1 MIDFPLVQGA
11 QSSTRSAL
19 RAVEKLTSILTVSA
33 YLSVVGCFLILTGRI
48 RVSPLGFARRVLAA
62 LRPPFKGDLVEL
74 IHERGNCYVAP
85 LARKLI
91 SDSNGRSRLKLFEDG
106 QELPY
111 PHSNHDD
118 IREVGAGR
126 YSHWGDA
133 VFFSSSDNSDPAKN
147 GRRYSVRE
155 I

>member
-1 MIDFPLVQGA
+1 MFKSI
-11 QSSTRSAL
+11 
-19 RAVEKLTSILTVSA
+19 VEVAKKLISIFAVSA

-48 RVSPLGFARRVLAA
+48 RVSPRGFVRRVLAS
-62 LRPPFKGDLVEL
+62 LRPPFKGDLMDFA
-74 IHERGNCYVAP
+74 HEKGNCYVAP
-85 LARKLI
+85 LGRKLI
-91 SDSNGRSRLKLFEDG
+91 SDSNGRSRLTLFEDD
-106 QELPY
+106 QALPY
-111 PHSNHDD
+111 AHSSHND
-118 IREVGAGR
+118 IREIGAGH

>member
-1 MIDFPLVQGA
+1 MVGA
-11 QSSTRSAL
+11 AKRLA
-19 RAVEKLTSILTVSA
+19 SITAVSA
-33 YLSVVGCFLILTGRI
+33 YLAFVGFFLVLAGRI
-48 RVSPLGFARRVLAA
+48 RVSPRGFGRRVLAV

-74 IHERGNCYVAP
+74 THERGNCYVAP
-85 LARKLI
+85 LAKRLV
-91 SDSNGRSRLKLFEDG
+91 SDSNGRSRLRLFEDG
-106 QELPY
+106 QELPF
-111 PHSNHDD
+111 PHSTHDD
-118 IREVGAGR
+118 IRELGAGR

>member
-1 MIDFPLVQGA
+1 VFKSIVGVA
-11 QSSTRSAL
+11 K
-19 RAVEKLTSILTVSA
+19 KLTSIFAVSLYLTIVAS
-33 YLSVVGCFLILTGRI
+33 FLVLTGRI
-48 RVSPLGFARRVLAA
+48 RVSPHGFARRMLAS
-62 LRPPFKGDLVEL
+62 LRPPFKGDIVDFA
-74 IHERGNCYVAP
+74 HERGNCYVAP
-85 LARKLI
+85 LGRELI

-106 QELPY
+106 QALLY

-118 IREVGAGR
+118 IRELGAGR

-155 I
+155 S

>member
-1 MIDFPLVQGA
+1 M
-11 QSSTRSAL
+11 L
-19 RAVEKLTSILTVSA
+19 RSILQIAARLLSIFAVSL
-33 YLSVVGCFLILTGRI
+33 YLTIVASFLVLTGRI
-48 RVSPLGFARRVLAA
+48 RVSPRGFARRVLAS
-62 LRPPFKGDLVEL
+62 LRPRFKGDLMEL
-74 IHERGNCYVAP
+74 IHEKGNCYVAP
-85 LARKLI
+85 LGRTLI
-91 SDSNGRSRLKLFEDG
+91 SDSNGRSRLTLFEDG
-106 QELPY
+106 QALPY
-111 PHSNHDD
+111 PHSSHDD

>member
-1 MIDFPLVQGA
+1 MSRSTVGA
-11 QSSTRSAL
+11 AKRLA
-19 RAVEKLTSILTVSA
+19 SITAVSA
-33 YLSVVGCFLILTGRI
+33 YLAFVGCFLVLAGRI
-48 RVSPLGFARRVLAA
+48 RVSPRGFARRVLAA

-74 IHERGNCYVAP
+74 THERGNCYVAP
-85 LARKLI
+85 LGRKLI
-91 SDSNGRSRLKLFEDG
+91 SDSNGRSRLKLFENG
-106 QELPY
+106 QELPF
-111 PHSNHDD
+111 PHSSHDE
-118 IREVGAGR
+118 IRELGAGR

>member
-1 MIDFPLVQGA
+1 VFKSIVGVAKKLISIF
-11 QSSTRSAL
+11 
-19 RAVEKLTSILTVSA
+19 AVSL
-33 YLSVVGCFLILTGRI
+33 YLAIVGCFLVLTGRI
-48 RVSPLGFARRVLAA
+48 RVSPRGFALRVLAV

-85 LARKLI
+85 LARKLL
-91 SDSNGRSRLKLFEDG
+91 SDSNGRSRLTLFEDG
-106 QELPY
+106 QALLY

-118 IREVGAGR
+118 IRELGAGR

-155 I
+155 S

>member
-1 MIDFPLVQGA
+1 V
-11 QSSTRSAL
+11 SRSIVGVA
-19 RAVEKLTSILTVSA
+19 EKLISIFGVSL
-33 YLSVVGCFLILTGRI
+33 YLIVVGCFLVLTGRI
-48 RVSPLGFARRVLAA
+48 RVSPRGFARRVLAL

-74 IHERGNCYVAP
+74 IHEKGNCYVAP
-85 LARKLI
+85 LGRTLI
-91 SDSNGRSRLKLFEDG
+91 SDSNGRSRLTLFEDG
-106 QELPY
+106 QALPY
-111 PHSNHDD
+111 PHSSHDD

>member
-1 MIDFPLVQGA
+1 MVGA
-11 QSSTRSAL
+11 AKRLA
-19 RAVEKLTSILTVSA
+19 SITAVSA
-33 YLSVVGCFLILTGRI
+33 YLAFVGCFLVLARRI
-48 RVSPLGFARRVLAA
+48 PVSPRGFARRLLAA

-85 LARKLI
+85 LPRKLI
-91 SDSNGRSRLKLFEDG
+91 SDSNGRSRLRLLEDG
-106 QELPY
+106 QELPFS
-111 PHSNHDD
+111 HSSHDD
-118 IREVGAGR
+118 IRELGAGR

-133 VFFSSSDNSDPAKN
+133 VFFSSSDNTDPAKN

>member
-1 MIDFPLVQGA
+1 MFKSIVGVAKRLV
-11 QSSTRSAL
+11 SI
-19 RAVEKLTSILTVSA
+19 TSVSA
-33 YLSVVGCFLILTGRI
+33 YLAIVGFFLVLAGRI
-48 RVSPLGFARRVLAA
+48 RVSPRGFAHRVLAL
-62 LRPPFKGDLVEL
+62 LRPPYKGDLAEL
-74 IHERGNCYVAP
+74 IHERGNCYVAR

-118 IREVGAGR
+118 IREFGAGR

-155 I
+155 V

>member
-1 MIDFPLVQGA
+1 MFKSIVGVAKKLISIF
-11 QSSTRSAL
+11 
-19 RAVEKLTSILTVSA
+19 AVSV
-33 YLSVVGCFLILTGRI
+33 YLASVGCFLVLTGRI
-48 RVSPLGFARRVLAA
+48 RVSPRGFARRVLAV
-62 LRPPFKGDLVEL
+62 LRPPFKSNLMEL
-74 IHERGNCYVAP
+74 IHENGNCYVAP
-85 LARKLI
+85 LERKLI
-91 SDSNGRSRLKLFEDG
+91 SDSNGRSRLTLYEDG
-106 QELPY
+106 QALPY

-118 IREVGAGR
+118 IREFGAGR

>member
-1 MIDFPLVQGA
+1 VLRSMVGAANRLVSIA
-11 QSSTRSAL
+11 
-19 RAVEKLTSILTVSA
+19 AVSV
-33 YLSVVGCFLILTGRI
+33 YLAMVGCLLVLAGRI
-48 RVSPLGFARRVLAA
+48 RLSPRGFARRVLAL
-62 LRPPFKGDLVEL
+62 LRPPFKADLIEWT
-74 IHERGNCYVAP
+74 HERGHCYVAP
-85 LARKLI
+85 LGKALI

-106 QELPY
+106 RELPY

-118 IREVGAGR
+118 IREHGAGR

-133 VFFSSSDNSDPAKN
+133 VFFSASDNSDPAKN